1 MLAALSIDI
10 DETHHYRA
18 IHGLPPS
25 EEAAHAA
32 YDIAIERAV
41 MFARRLGANLT
52 VFAVGRD
59 LERPENA
66 DRVCNLARKGH
77 AIESHSMSHRYDL
90 VHASES
96 AIRQEIVD
104 SLDIIEHVTGRRPEG
119 FRAPGYTV
127 STALFDAI
135 ESAGLAFD
143 SSVFPC
149 PAYFVAKTA
158 VMGAMALVG
167 RSSASVVGSPRVL
180 FAPSEPYR
188 PGRSVASRG
197 RRSFVEIP
205 IRVTRGPRLPVIGTS
220 IALAGERGARALVA
234 ACSGVS
240 FFNVELH
247 AIDFLDVSD
256 GLADLAPYQPEL
268 CRPVAARLRA
278 LEAFG
283 VALRGR
289 GYRFTTL
296 AEMAGAV
303 RDDEPN
309 APGRVSRG

>member
-32 YDIAIERAV
+32 YDVAIERAV
-41 MFARRLGANLT
+41 DFARRLGASLT
-52 VFAVGRD
+52 LFAVGRD
-59 LERPENA
+59 LDRPENA
-66 DRVCNLARKGH
+66 DRLRDLARKGH

-90 VHASES
+90 VEASES
-96 AIRQEIVD
+96 AMRREIVD
-104 SLDIIEHVTGRRPEG
+104 SLDIIENVTGRRPVG

-135 ESAGLAFD
+135 EGAGLAFD

-149 PAYFVAKTA
+149 PAYFAAKAA

-180 FAPSEPYR
+180 VAPTEPYR

-220 IALAGERGARALVA
+220 IALGGELGARALVA
-234 ACSGVS
+234 ACRGVP

-247 AIDFLDVSD
+247 AMDFLDASD
-256 GLADLAPYQPEL
+256 GLADLAPHQPEL
-268 CRPVAARLRA
+268 RRPIAARLRA
-278 LEAFG
+278 LAAFG
-283 VALRGR
+283 AALRDR
-289 GYRFTTL
+289 GYRFVTL

-303 RDDEPN
+303 CDDERS
-309 APGRVSRG
+309 APRRGTS